1 MLQKILVMINA
12 HEKTTAMDVACAIIV
27 LDAKNF
33 VSIGWNDESAET
45 IQNHFFRGLTQFICM
60 DDNLEITGKQTDKKL
75 CANVV
80 QSEDVD
86 VTDVKEIS
94 KNPSPPSNK
103 EVVNALNI
111 ICR

>member
-1 MLQKILVMINA
+1 
-12 HEKTTAMDVACAIIV
+12 
-27 LDAKNF
+27 
-33 VSIGWNDESAET
+33 
-45 IQNHFFRGLTQFICM
+45 M
-60 DDNLEITGKQTDKKL
+60 DDNLEITGEQTDKKL

-94 KNPSPPSNK
+94 NNPSPPSNK
-103 EVVNALNI
+103 EIVNALNI